1 MGQRYNNFELQTTN
15 RKRILFVNDDADT
28 IAVIKTGLT
37 RHGFEVDAFV
47 DPKLALQNFK
57 AGKYDLLLLDVIMK
71 GTDGFELYD
80 NMRKIDNNIQICFI
94 SASNTY
100 ERYKRTYPD
109 VRNECFIE
117 KPITIKKLA
126 DTIESILGN

>member
-1 MGQRYNNFELQTTN
+1 MGQAYKNLEENETNNY
-15 RKRILFVNDDADT
+15 RKKRILFVNDDEDT
-28 IAVIKTGLT
+28 TTVIKTGLI

-57 AGKYDLLLLDVIMK
+57 AGMYDLLLLDVILK

-80 NMRKIDNNIQICFI
+80 NMRKIDKNIQICFI

-100 ERYKRTYPD
+100 ET
-109 VRNECFIE
+109 VIQM
-117 KPITIKKLA
+117 
-126 DTIESILGN
+126 

>member
-1 MGQRYNNFELQTTN
+1 VRWDNFEVQVTN
-15 RKRILFVNDDADT
+15 RKRILFVNDDVDT
-28 IAVIKTGLT
+28 TAVIRTGLI

-57 AGKYDLLLLDVIMK
+57 AATYDLLLLDVILK
-71 GTDGFELYD
+71 GIDGFELYD
-80 NMRKIDNNIQICFI
+80 NMRKIDNNVQICFI

-100 ERYKRTYPD
+100 EKYKKTYPEI
-109 VRNECFIE
+109 RNECFIE

-126 DTIESILGN
+126 DMIKSILGN